1 MTGPVA
7 NQWTGFYMK
16 TASVMK
22 ELKAERCS
30 YLFNSLRYKYF
41 SNAMKNFANFI
52 GKHMQGSP
60 ILRKAAGMG
69 LQLYKKPYKN
79 TTCILR

>member
-1 MTGPVA
+1 MRYLACNSSSKEKRSFLLYLIHEINSFMTGPVA

-22 ELKAERCS
+22 ELKEERCS

-41 SNAMKNFANFI
+41 VKCYEKF
-52 GKHMQGSP
+52 
-60 ILRKAAGMG
+60 R
-69 LQLYKKPYKN
+69 
-79 TTCILR
+79 